1 VNVSPAFF
9 VQSFVLENLVSDVR
23 FALRWLRRSPAF
35 ALVAIASLAI
45 GIGFNTALFT
55 LVDALLFRP
64 LPVDRPDRLVDVF
77 TSGGD
82 GDQYATSS
90 YPDYLDYKAQNEV
103 FTDMLAYSPSM
114 AAVKLVDRSRL
125 AMGET
130 VTGNYFQLLGVNAA
144 VGRTLLPDDDK
155 AGAPRA
161 AVISYRLWHREY
173 GASPG
178 AVGQSIRIHGQPYTI
193 VGVAPASFTGMVPL
207 LAPEVWTP
215 MAYVDEVEPGGIMS
229 TVPSTGNTRL
239 ERRGTRWMF
248 VKGRLKP
255 EATFDA
261 AAANMSLIGKRLQT
275 AYEQSNKRF
284 NVSTVP
290 TRDVHIHPMADR
302 TLKPIG
308 LGLML
313 VVGLVLVIACANV
326 ASMLLARASGRQKEI
341 GIRLAIG
348 ASRRR
353 LIQQLLS
360 EAVVMASIGAAGGV
374 AVAWLMTR
382 LAMSITLPIPIPLS
396 VALRI
401 DGRVLLF
408 TAGVTMLAALVAG
421 LAPALRATRPNLV
434 NELKSDVSSATAGGR
449 RWTLRDGLV
458 VTQIAVTMVLLVAAG
473 LLTRSLIA
481 AQRVDIGFRTGGLA
495 ILSTEMSLIGY
506 DDTRAMEFYDRAVAR
521 VRAIPGVESAALAT
535 RLPFSINYNRNNIFL
550 PDRHGPDDKGLVI
563 DVARVSPEYFPTL
576 GVPILQ
582 GRNFGPADT
591 PESPGVAIVNDAMA
605 RKYWPNQDAIGKRIR
620 VTTYN
625 GRELEVVGVSADYK
639 VSTIGEGVTPYIHY
653 ALSQRRSPGEQIIA
667 RTRGDAGAL
676 LSAMRRELTTLE
688 PNVLF
693 LDNQTMDAQVAATL
707 LPAKAGAISVSAVGI
722 VAMLLAS
729 IGLYGVI
736 AYSVARRT
744 REIGIRMALGAKPS
758 AVVGLVMTQG
768 LLLAAVGVGVGTVL
782 ALGAARAVAGALY
795 GVSFIDPIAWS
806 AAIVTLFVVSALA
819 NLLPARRASV
829 VDPSSALRSE

>member
-1 VNVSPAFF
+1 LPAF
-9 VQSFVLENLVSDVR
+9 VVLSIVLENLFSDVR

-35 ALVAIASLAI
+35 TLVAIASLAI

-64 LPVDRPDRLVDVF
+64 LPVERPDRLVDVF

-90 YPDYLDYKAQNEV
+90 YPDFLDLVAQNDV
-103 FTDMLAYSPSM
+103 FTGMLAYSPSM
-114 AAVKLVDRSRL
+114 AAVKLADRSRL

-130 VTGNYFQLLGVNAA
+130 VTGNYFQLLGVNAIA
-144 VGRTLLPDDDK
+144 GRTLLPEDDK

-161 AVISYRLWHREY
+161 VVISHRLWNREY
-173 GASPG
+173 AASAS
-178 AVGQSIRIHGQPYTI
+178 AVGQTIRIHNQPYTI

-215 MAYVDEVEPGGIMS
+215 AAWVDEVEPGGIIS
-229 TVPSTGNTRL
+229 TVPSPTGNTRL

-255 EATFDA
+255 DATNAA
-261 AAANMSLIGKRLQT
+261 AAANLNLIGKRLQT
-275 AYEQSNKRF
+275 AYEATNKRF
-284 NVSTVP
+284 EISTVP
-290 TRDVHIHPMADR
+290 TNAVHIHPLADR
-302 TLKPIG
+302 TLRPIG

-360 EAVVMASIGAAGGV
+360 ESIVMASIGAAAGV
-374 AVAWLMTR
+374 AVAWVITR
-382 LAMSITLPIPIPLS
+382 LALSVTLPIPIPLS
-396 VALRI
+396 FALRI

-408 TAGVTMLAALVAG
+408 TAGVTVLAALVAG
-421 LAPALRATRPNLV
+421 LAPALKATRPNLV
-434 NELKSDVSSATAGGR
+434 NELKSDVSAANAGGR

-458 VTQIAVTMVLLVAAG
+458 VAQIAATMVLLVAAG
-473 LLTRSLIA
+473 LLTRSLMA
-481 AQRVDIGFRTGGLA
+481 AQHVDIGFRTGGLA
-495 ILSTEMSLIGY
+495 ILSTEMSMIGY
-506 DDTRAMEFYDRAVAR
+506 DDGRAKQFYDRALER
-521 VRAIPGVESAALAT
+521 VRAIPGVESAALAE
-535 RLPFSINYNRNNIFL
+535 RLPFSINYNRNKVFL
-550 PDRHGPDDKGLVI
+550 PDRQGPDDTGVVL
-563 DVARVSPEYFPTL
+563 DVARVSPEYFATL
-576 GVPILQ
+576 GIQVVQ
-582 GRNFGPADT
+582 GRNFAPTDT
-591 PESPGVAIVNDAMA
+591 PASPGVAIVNEAMA
-605 RKYWPNQDAIGKRIR
+605 RKWWPNQNTIGKRFR
-620 VTTYN
+620 VTTFN
-625 GRELEVVGVSADYK
+625 GREMEVVGVSADYK
-639 VSTIGEGVTPYIHY
+639 VSTVGEGATPYIHY
-653 ALSQRRSPGEQIIA
+653 AVAQRPATSEEIIA

-676 LSAMRRELTTLE
+676 LAAMRREMTALE
-688 PNVLF
+688 PSVLF

-707 LPAKAGAISVSAVGI
+707 LPARVGAISVSAVGI
-722 VAMLLAS
+722 VAMALAS

-758 AVVGLVMTQG
+758 AVVGLVMRQG
-768 LLLAAVGVGVGTVL
+768 LALAAVGVGVGAVL
-782 ALGAARAVAGALY
+782 ALGAAKAVAGALY
-795 GVSFIDPIAWS
+795 GVSFVDPIAWS
-806 AAIVTLFVVSALA
+806 AAIVTLLVVSALA